1 MSEITPEN
9 VQEKL
14 NLFQQIQQQVQSLSQ
29 QVSQIDMS
37 IGETERTLEEIK
49 DVGKDA
55 TLYRAIGSVMKK
67 IEDPKQLKKDLTEE
81 KERMEIRNK
90 SLKNQVQK
98 MNDELEQMQKQIAPI
113 LQNVQENR
121 VTDAPKR

>member
-1 MSEITPEN
+1 MSDITPEN

-29 QVSQIDMS
+29 QISQIDMS

-49 DVGKDA
+49 DVGKKT

-67 IEDPKQLKKDLTEE
+67 VDDNAKLIKDLEDE
-81 KERMEIRNK
+81 KERMEIRNN
-90 SLKNQVQK
+90 SLKNQVGK
-98 MNDELEQMQKQIAPI
+98 MNEELEEMQKKLAPI
-113 LQNVQENR
+113 VQNLQETNGKNS
-121 VTDAPKR
+121 PK